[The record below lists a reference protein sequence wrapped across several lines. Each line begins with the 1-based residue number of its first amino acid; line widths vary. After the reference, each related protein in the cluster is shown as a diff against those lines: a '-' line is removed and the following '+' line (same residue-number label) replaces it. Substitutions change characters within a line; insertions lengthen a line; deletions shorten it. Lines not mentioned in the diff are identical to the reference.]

1 MQRKNPFAPEA
12 KTVRSVRNPVL
23 ERNVRRASPPEVVDL
38 AGQSGAYP
46 RASDAP
52 TLSPP
57 PPDEID
63 PETPRP
69 SMPPHA
75 VPRVVADAA
84 FIRVLPLDAR
94 DGFLLAHV
102 DGASDLRTLVDV
114 TGMTE
119 LEVTSIVEKL
129 LELGVVEVR

>member
-38 AGQSGAYP
+38 ACRPTGPARRRGCSLHP
-46 RASDAP
+46 SAP
-52 TLSPP
+52 TRRARRLPP
-57 PPDEID
+57 
-63 PETPRP
+63 R
-69 SMPPHA
+69 
-75 VPRVVADAA
+75 
-84 FIRVLPLDAR
+84 
-94 DGFLLAHV
+94 HV